1 VSDQPAALV
10 PPAPPPD
17 PSQLLE
23 ASEPQPQWPAW
34 YALLAFLTGV
44 IGGVIVAGTVAAI
57 AGVGSSDD
65 SPGVVIAG
73 TLILDGALVGS
84 ALLFASFVSKPR
96 GWQFGLRSTRLFPA
110 LGWASLGLVSFYVF
124 SAVYSVVVQ
133 PDVKQKVTESLGADR
148 GTLGL
153 IVAGVMVIAV
163 APAAEEFFFRGFF
176 YRALRT
182 RFPVL
187 AAAVIDG
194 AFFGLI
200 HFDFSGAH
208 GLLLVP
214 PLAVLGFIFCLVY
227 ERTGSIFPTIA
238 LHAFNNSLAYAVQ
251 ADGAAVSA
259 VLGPA
264 VIAACVLLPRLAQ
277 SPPRPAPALR

>member
-1 VSDQPAALV
+1 VSDQPATLV

-17 PSQLLE
+17 SSQLLD
-23 ASEPQPQWPAW
+23 SGGDDPRWPAS

-44 IGGVIVAGTVAAI
+44 VGGLIVAGTVAAI
-57 AGVGSSDD
+57 AGVQSGDD
-65 SPGVVIAG
+65 SPGVVIGG

-84 ALLFASFVSKPR
+84 ALLFASFVGRPR
-96 GWQFGLRSTRLFPA
+96 PWHFGLRPTRLRPA
-110 LGWASLGLVSFYVF
+110 VGWAALGLVSFYVF
-124 SAVYSVVVQ
+124 SAIYSVAVQ

-153 IVAGVMVIAV
+153 IVAGLMVIAV

-176 YRALRT
+176 YRALRS

-187 AAAVIDG
+187 IAAVIDG
-194 AFFGLI
+194 ALFGLI
-200 HFDFSGAH
+200 HFDFSSAH
-208 GLLLVP
+208 ALLLVP

-251 ADGAAVSA
+251 ADGGAVSA

-264 VIAACVLLPRLAQ
+264 VIAACVLLPRLVR

>member
-1 VSDQPAALV
+1 
-10 PPAPPPD
+10 
-17 PSQLLE
+17 
-23 ASEPQPQWPAW
+23 
-34 YALLAFLTGV
+34 
-44 IGGVIVAGTVAAI
+44 
-57 AGVGSSDD
+57 
-65 SPGVVIAG
+65 
-73 TLILDGALVGS
+73 VGS
-84 ALLFASFVSKPR
+84 ALLFASFISRPR
-96 GWQFGLRSTRLFPA
+96 AWQFGLRRTRLLPA
-110 LGWASLGLVSFYVF
+110 VGWASLGLLSFYIF
-124 SAVYSVVVQ
+124 SAIYSVAVQ

-148 GTLGL
+148 GALGL
-153 IVAGVMVIAV
+153 IVAGLMVIAV

-176 YRALRT
+176 YRALRS

-187 AAAVIDG
+187 VAAVIDG
-194 AFFGLI
+194 ALFGLI
-200 HFDFSGAH
+200 HFDFSSAH
-208 GLLLVP
+208 ALLLVP

-251 ADGAAVSA
+251 ADGGAVSA